1 MSSSLTCL
9 PEKAR
14 LTGSYDERLI
24 ALCSIAPSSIEHE
37 SSATPSSLVERAVP
51 QRLYKFS
58 CVDRRQPVCA
68 LLWLS
73 LWRPLLRASARI
85 RAVLPR
91 PLAVNCWLRALLGQ
105 LSSAPRADAISPL
118 PRIDIVHLRAFG
130 ASDRPMLARWMASP
144 AIGIARQTHS
154 LHLISQRQAS
164 PSRRDS
170 LLRVPHTYRQRCRSA
185 PVVS

>member
-1 MSSSLTCL
+1 MMKGSSRSVPSRPPLLNMRARPRLPHSSNGPCL
-9 PEKAR
+9 SVFTNSRAS
-14 LTGSYDERLI
+14 TGG
-24 ALCSIAPSSIEHE
+24 
-37 SSATPSSLVERAVP
+37 
-51 QRLYKFS
+51 
-58 CVDRRQPVCA
+58 QPVCA